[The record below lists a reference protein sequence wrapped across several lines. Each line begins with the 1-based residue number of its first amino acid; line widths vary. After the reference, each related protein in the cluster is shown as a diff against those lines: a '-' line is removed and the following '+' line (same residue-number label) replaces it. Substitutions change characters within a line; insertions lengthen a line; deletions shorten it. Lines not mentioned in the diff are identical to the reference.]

1 MIDRREF
8 LEAAMAAAV
17 ASQRA
22 DVLFAARQTG
32 PIGANDRIRVGL
44 IGCGNRGNQVATDW
58 MKHKDSVFTAA
69 CDVARDR
76 LEKTA
81 ARLGQ
86 TQNNTVETYEDYRRI
101 LDRKDVDAVL
111 IATPDHWHGPMTVD
125 ACAAGKD
132 VYVEKPVSNE
142 IAPALKMVEAARKHT
157 RVVQVGL
164 QQRSWHHF
172 QEAARLFQDNYIGTA
187 RQSLPDVS
195 PRWRRRIRGATAAA
209 DAARTSA
216 RLQLGTVPGSRE
228 AQAVRAGP
236 EKLARLVRLWRRQ
249 PHGLGRAPDGRHAL
263 VHEDGRHDAAAD
275 QRLGAIRAHPHAIP
289 NACPIPTR

>member
-17 ASQRA
+17 ASRA
-22 DVLFAARQTG
+22 GVLFAERQTG
-32 PIGANDRIRVGL
+32 VLGANDRIRVGL

-69 CDVARDR
+69 CDVAQGR

-111 IATPDHWHGPMTVD
+111 IATPDHWHGPMTVE

-132 VYVEKPVSNE
+132 VYCREAGLQRDRARAEDARGRAQVQRASCRSACSSEAGTTSRKRPGCFTTATSATVVNHCQMCPPGGGGS
-142 IAPALKMVEAARKHT
+142 AAAAAR
-157 RVVQVGL
+157 RAGR
-164 QQRSWHHF
+164 QRS
-172 QEAARLFQDNYIGTA
+172 AASAAASTGKCSRAPRSASRSCRAGETGAAGTT
-187 RQSLPDVS
+187 
-195 PRWRRRIRGATAAA
+195 TAAA
-209 DAARTSA
+209 TSPTGA
-216 RLQLGTVPGSRE
+216 CTSPTSCTGS
-228 AQAVRAGP
+228 
-236 EKLARLVRLWRRQ
+236 
-249 PHGLGRAPDGRHAL
+249 
-263 VHEDGRHDAAAD
+263 
-275 QRLGAIRAHPHAIP
+275 
-289 NACPIPTR
+289 